1 MILLDINVMLDVIQ
15 KREPYYFASA
25 RVIDRV
31 VRKQVEGALSAH
43 AFTTLDYLVANSQG
57 LTKSRQVVDWLLN
70 RFSVAPIGR
79 EELMRAQS
87 LAWSDFE
94 DAVTAAAA
102 EALSCQAIITRN
114 IRDFSQSPVPALTP
128 EEWLAS

>member
-25 RVIDRV
+25 RVIDCV

-57 LTKSRQVVDWLLN
+57 LTKSRQVVDWLLI

-79 EELMRAQS
+79 EELMRAKS

-114 IRDFSQSPVPALTP
+114 IRDFSQSPVPALAP